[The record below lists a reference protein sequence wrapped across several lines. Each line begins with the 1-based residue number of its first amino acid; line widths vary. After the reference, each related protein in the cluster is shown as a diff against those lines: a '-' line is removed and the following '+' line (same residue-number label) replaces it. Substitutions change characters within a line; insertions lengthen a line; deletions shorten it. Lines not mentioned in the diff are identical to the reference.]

1 MSQLLKNVLK
11 DNLKERLNLKYK
23 KNLEEIDFLHDDIYY
38 YGNDIYYGDID
49 IIEDENIEIKK
60 ILDDI
65 NG

>member
-23 KNLEEIDFLHDDIYY
+23 KNLEEIDFLHDEIYY
-38 YGNDIYYGDID
+38 YGNDILYGDID

-60 ILDDI
+60 LLDDI
-65 NG
+65 NR